1 MKTLTPALRDALA
14 RDRDRYIVLRR
25 PAARVFSGA
34 VRRAAEAALRTLS
47 VDFLDVFQLYWV
59 GKNTWG
65 HRRGSGGDEPAPGG
79 GEGAR
84 AGGLDPRPAAG
95 RELAGESILDLLM
108 IRYNAAHPGAEEEIF
123 PYLARRRPAV
133 VAYTATAWRKLLRP
147 PGGWKGKVPD
157 GGRLLPVLPCEPARG
172 RGAHRAP
179 ERRRTSGESVGR
191 RPGAALPRGDWGDA
205 GVRARGPR
213 VLRNRKEDQDA
224 IQDDRRDFLR
234 MMGAAA
240 GVAVG
245 GTLSGI
251 PPGASAATG
260 SPPGGLEKRPLGKP
274 GLGPDRRVRRDD
286 HPRSGS
292 DPVRRRAGCGLRRH
306 GGPLHGGENERIV
319 GRALAGLREKVVL
332 ATKVKIGT
340 VDEMILS
347 AENSLR
353 SLKTDV
359 IDLLQLHNLSTE
371 AEVTDERAREA
382 LSKLIDQGKVRAA
395 GVTTH
400 SGQETVL
407 RAVAKHGFYKT
418 VLAAY
423 SFRSDT
429 GLVAKLK
436 GALELTPGLTKTIRE
451 VAASGIGVIA
461 MKTQAGGYAS
471 PPGGLSPHQAAL
483 AWVLANPGVTM
494 TIPGMTSY
502 AQVEENLGAR
512 GKRFALADRIAL
524 GRYALEIGDRHCGLC
539 GACGG
544 VCPRGVEVPN
554 VLRALTCLEGY
565 REEDLARSAYGS
577 LPPGR
582 NAAACGKCEACLVA
596 CRLRLPVGR
605 LARRAHA
612 RLAG

>member
-1 MKTLTPALRDALA
+1 MRSKTT
-14 RDRDRYIVLRR
+14 
-25 PAARVFSGA
+25 
-34 VRRAAEAALRTLS
+34 
-47 VDFLDVFQLYWV
+47 
-59 GKNTWG
+59 
-65 HRRGSGGDEPAPGG
+65 
-79 GEGAR
+79 
-84 AGGLDPRPAAG
+84 
-95 RELAGESILDLLM
+95 
-108 IRYNAAHPGAEEEIF
+108 
-123 PYLARRRPAV
+123 
-133 VAYTATAWRKLLRP
+133 
-147 PGGWKGKVPD
+147 
-157 GGRLLPVLPCEPARG
+157 
-172 RGAHRAP
+172 
-179 ERRRTSGESVGR
+179 
-191 RPGAALPRGDWGDA
+191 
-205 GVRARGPR
+205 
-213 VLRNRKEDQDA
+213 
-224 IQDDRRDFLR
+224 RRDFLR

-245 GTLSGI
+245 ATLPGI
-251 PPGASAATG
+251 PPSASGATG
-260 SPPGGLEKRPLGKP
+260 PSPGTLEKRSLGKT
-274 GLGPDRRVRRDD
+274 GLQVGTIGFGAMTTRDPEVIRFAVDRGVDYVD
-286 HPRSGS
+286 TAASYM
-292 DPVRRRAGCGLRRH
+292 
-306 GGPLHGGENERIV
+306 GGENERIV
-319 GRALAGLREKVVL
+319 GRALAGVRDKVVL

-359 IDLLQLHNLSTE
+359 IDLLQLHNLTTE
-371 AEVTDERAREA
+371 AEVTDGRAREA
-382 LSKLIDQGKVRAA
+382 LRKLIDQGKVRAA

-418 VLAAY
+418 VLVAY
-423 SFRSDT
+423 NFRSDT
-429 GLVAKLK
+429 GVAATVKE
-436 GALELTPGLTKTIRE
+436 ALGLSEGLSNTIRS
-451 VAASGIGVIA
+451 VAASGTGIIA

-483 AWVLANPGVTM
+483 AWVLANPGVTLA
-494 TIPGMTSY
+494 IPGMTSY

-524 GRYALEIGDRHCGLC
+524 GRYALEIGDRHCGMC

-544 VCPRGVEVPN
+544 VCPNGVEVPN
-554 VLRALTCLEGY
+554 VLRALTYLEGY

-582 NAAACGKCEACLVA
+582 NAAACGECETCLHT